1 MRSSKTLLALTVLS
15 AMTAWAPSAY
25 ASSPAIASG
34 QPAPDFALR
43 SLSGPN
49 LRLSELRGH
58 VVMIN
63 FWATWCG
70 PCREEMPKLNQ
81 IYRLYHGVGFDLLGV
96 NMDDAGDRATDMAR
110 TLGVTFPVLFD
121 ESKSVARAYAVNT
134 MPMTVLIGR
143 DGTVRY
149 VHQGYQNGYEQ
160 AYLNQIRSLLK
171 E

>member
-1 MRSSKTLLALTVLS
+1 MRSSPTLLGLILMGAASVAS
-15 AMTAWAPSAY
+15 A
-25 ASSPAIASG
+25 SPAAVTTG

-43 SLSGPN
+43 SMSGPN

-70 PCREEMPKLNQ
+70 PCREEMPRLND

-96 NMDDAGDRATDMAR
+96 NMDDATDRAGDMAH

-121 ESKSVARAYAVNT
+121 ESKNVARAYAVNT

-149 VHQGYQNGYEQ
+149 VHQGYQSGYEQ
-160 AYLNQIRSLLK
+160 TYLDQVRGLLK

>member
-1 MRSSKTLLALTVLS
+1 MPSLPKVLSLALVS
-15 AMTAWAPSAY
+15 AAAWAPLASA
-25 ASSPAIASG
+25 ASLAAG

-43 SLSGPN
+43 SMEGPN

-58 VVMIN
+58 VVMVN

-70 PCREEMPKLNQ
+70 PCREEMPRLND

-96 NMDDAGDRATDMAR
+96 NMDDVNDRATGMAR

-121 ESKSVARAYAVNT
+121 ESKSVARAYSVST

-149 VHQGYQNGYEQ
+149 IHQGYENGYEQ
-160 AYLNQIRSLLK
+160 TYLDQVRGLLK

>member
-1 MRSSKTLLALTVLS
+1 MRPQQSLLSLMILS
-15 AMTAWAPSAY
+15 AATACTPAATAASA
-25 ASSPAIASG
+25 SPTAG
-34 QPAPDFALR
+34 QPAPDFALK
-43 SLSGPN
+43 SMSGPN

-70 PCREEMPKLNQ
+70 PCREEMPKLNE
-81 IYRLYHGVGFDLLGV
+81 IYRLYHNVGFDLLGV
-96 NMDDAGDRATDMAR
+96 NIDDTSDRATDMAR

-121 ESKSVARAYAVNT
+121 ESKSVARSYAVST
-134 MPMTVLIGR
+134 MPMTILVGR

-149 VHQGYQNGYEQ
+149 LHQGYERGYEQ
-160 AYLNQIRSLLK
+160 TYLDQVRGLLK